1 MKFASVATS
10 AIHGLADLLAAY
22 ITEVG
27 SAARAQGELSGRSE
41 SHLLDV
47 MMALRAEGL
56 PFAELLQH
64 MRAPPPGRIP
74 ANLLPGGPLSA
85 ADLRPPA
92 AKGGGEAGAAGAAAD
107 AKHRAIA
114 GFLPPLPPAHTFQL
128 PAADTGA
135 GTGASADAH
144 AAQRERTL
152 VRRQVERSLCGLRAT
167 AVSAAAAR
175 SARGAGAALLEGPGP
190 AAGAAALPLSA
201 MNERGVRYREES
213 AGGVW
218 GQAAMPLPPQPG
230 RPAAAPRAA
239 EEPPARA
246 GKKRQREEPE
256 AEEEQPRRLEDRP
269 SAAAAA
275 APAPAPAPVKPE
287 PVAIKVEAN
296 DTAGDERAAKRP
308 ALVIGRKSSAL
319 PDEAAALTSDGP
331 AAAAPAP
338 AAAAAAAVDA
348 APPAAAGGEEVP
360 MSHPKLPGLLQKMLK
375 ETTEMEIATVFLYP
389 GAQLTLSPFLALF
402 LLASNFLECPFCL
415 NCELHVRSHS
425 SYPLPQC
432 RRTRTGTTS

>member
-1 MKFASVATS
+1 MGSPGCRPPTLRFPLGT
-10 AIHGLADLLAAY
+10 GL
-22 ITEVG
+22 VC
-27 SAARAQGELSGRSE
+27 AAR
-41 SHLLDV
+41 
-47 MMALRAEGL
+47 
-56 PFAELLQH
+56 
-64 MRAPPPGRIP
+64 
-74 ANLLPGGPLSA
+74 
-85 ADLRPPA
+85 
-92 AKGGGEAGAAGAAAD
+92 
-107 AKHRAIA
+107 
-114 GFLPPLPPAHTFQL
+114 
-128 PAADTGA
+128 
-135 GTGASADAH
+135 
-144 AAQRERTL
+144 
-152 VRRQVERSLCGLRAT
+152 
-167 AVSAAAAR
+167 
-175 SARGAGAALLEGPGP
+175 
-190 AAGAAALPLSA
+190 
-201 MNERGVRYREES
+201 
-213 AGGVW
+213 
-218 GQAAMPLPPQPG
+218 QPG

-389 GAQLTLSPFLALF
+389 GAQLALSPFLALF
-402 LLASNFLECPFCL
+402 FLASTFLNAPS
-415 NCELHVRSHS
+415 V
-425 SYPLPQC
+425 
-432 RRTRTGTTS
+432 